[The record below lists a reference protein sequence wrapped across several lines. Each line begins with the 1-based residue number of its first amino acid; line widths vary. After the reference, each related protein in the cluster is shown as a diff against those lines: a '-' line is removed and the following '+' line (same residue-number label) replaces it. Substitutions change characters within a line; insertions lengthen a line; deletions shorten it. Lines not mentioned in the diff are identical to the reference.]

1 MRRSAFIPA
10 LLLLIALPAF
20 ADSQVSRA
28 AFLGLAVANGV
39 SEDEN
44 GLVVLEGIHHS
55 AHSEA
60 FPYTED
66 LWVYT
71 RWSGTG
77 NHTVRVMLRD
87 IKTDEVVAET
97 EDELDFASDPVIYFT
112 HDFVNTTF
120 SGAGAYAID
129 VILDEEPVAEYAFYV
144 NADESYPERPQ
155 LVLSVP
161 AEDGSVDD
169 EGFASVSGVFE
180 YFTFSSFPVTDS
192 FAVVTVWFSGEG
204 RHRQHIQILASDGGL
219 IAVSETQTLQAGPG
233 QMSVLSDSFDGIRF
247 PGAGTYT
254 TALYLDG
261 RKVFSFPLEI
271 MGK

>member
-1 MRRSAFIPA
+1 MRRSTTIPA

-20 ADSQVSRA
+20 ANPQVSRA
-28 AFLGLAVANGV
+28 AFLGLAVANVV

-44 GLVVLEGIHHS
+44 GLVALEGIHHS
-55 AHSEA
+55 AHSEG

-71 RWSGTG
+71 RWSGNG

-112 HDFVNTTF
+112 HDFISTTF
-120 SGAGAYAID
+120 SRAGAYAID
-129 VILDEEPVAEYAFYV
+129 VILGEDQVAEYAFYV
-144 NADESYPERPQ
+144 NADESYPDRPQ

-161 AEDGSVDD
+161 AKEGSVDD
-169 EGFASVSGVFE
+169 EGFASVSGIFE

-204 RHRQHIQILASDGGL
+204 NHRQQVQILAPDGGL
-219 IAVSETQTLQAGPG
+219 IASSKTQTLETGPG
-233 QMSVLSDSFDGIRF
+233 RMSVLSDFFDSIRF

-254 TALYLDG
+254 AALSLDG

-271 MGK
+271 LRK